1 MLGSASL
8 GVHSMDVQGVDTNCG
23 AVNAG
28 GQDEI
33 ARVDLCLL
41 MSEKEMLRATLHQV
55 VQATREVA
63 TCNSTVK
70 NSAQRELVK
79 HLSALAVLLDS
90 NILQLDGLNLIMSEF
105 YGLMRADLQ
114 MNISV
119 QQFDTLISI
128 FTRAAGFA
136 FPITNRSILLDIV
149 KTEAVTQAR
158 INFIDRA
165 GQLAARAVRLTWL
178 GNQYSR
184 QNDMAEDKYDNQ
196 YAPRSL
202 SPSLDQDF
210 IMISEKDVR
219 KVVRVLKIS
228 ETKAR
233 FYLHYHDGADAFIA
247 AFQVQSD
254 ASKRRAVIQ
263 SASSSDTVSVSND
276 GDDDDNE
283 SMGTACEDDDDDD
296 IEGTVDED
304 LVVFKRLIRD
314 GKALKESGIDVRAV
328 RSVDPTGIE
337 VDDQLIYNVTGE
349 VVTIVE
355 KHESWGQHF
364 FKVLS
369 KRDGPFYAISY
380 NLAVAVDDAEY
391 AGKESFKVYSESDAT
406 TAETLTKKR
415 KASTKNADNSS
426 KTAAVGAS
434 SSPSS
439 SSDFVNWVCCDKCD
453 KWRKLPVSHGSL
465 PDKWDC
471 SMASWEKFSC
481 IFKRPRIEINDE
493 VLVRRQQ
500 SNLTIAKQLQKN
512 KEFVKL
518 FQQCCTPETVTH
530 TQARSAAAAA
540 AAPAK
545 ATSSSSST
553 TSLLFD
559 LKLDDILRARNRCLG
574 PLNVDKLNQAFG
586 MMENESRYSV
596 FRQNKEAVYI
606 ALALT
611 SAESELDSFISR
623 QEGWLMDQSSGGRPH
638 IDIAALSLF
647 TKEQLNAKGE
657 PGNYEYSWEVRNP
670 KAFRAAALKVI
681 GNADA
686 PDQHKGHLQDIIKAM
701 DRQQRNTGPID
712 RFCQVYVGES
722 ENVSLRLTQH
732 WLLKSGTKVGE
743 PMMGML
749 QKIKEEVGAS
759 CMVYQTAGL
768 PEILTLIAL
777 SKSVANH
784 EASTKAAVGI
794 LEVARTLL
802 KRSGAAALQGQEGV
816 PCLGL
821 NLAGPGGDAYRGQ
834 VGGSGDLGI
843 RIWSLRT
850 EVTISV
856 IMELKKLLGNEGPFT
871 KVPRH
876 VWDSVF
882 KEASER
888 TVASLYLSDFE
899 LLGMGRR
906 INKEDDEVTL
916 GEAQSGHSSRAG

>member
-33 ARVDLCLL
+33 ARVDLSLL

-114 MNISV
+114 MNMTSTASV

-136 FPITNRSILLDIV
+136 FSITNRSILLDIV

-158 INFIDRA
+158 INFIDSA
-165 GQLAARAVRLTWL
+165 GQLAAMAVRLTWL

-219 KVVRVLKIS
+219 KVVRVLEIS
-228 ETKAR
+228 ETQAR

-349 VVTIVE
+349 MVTIVE
-355 KHESWGQHF
+355 KHEHWGQHF
-364 FKVLS
+364 FNVLS

-391 AGKESFKVYSESDAT
+391 AGKESFKVYSGSDAT

-415 KASTKNADNSS
+415 KASTKNADKFS
-426 KTAAVGAS
+426 KTAGVGAS

-439 SSDFVNWVCCDKCD
+439 SSNFVNWVCCDECD
-453 KWRKLPVSHGSL
+453 KWRKLPATVSHGSL

-471 SMASWEKFSC
+471 SMASWEKFGC
-481 IFKRPRIEINDE
+481 NFKRPRIVINDD
-493 VLVRRQQ
+493 VLVRRQL
-500 SNLTIAKQLQKN
+500 SNLTIAKQLQKD
-512 KEFVKL
+512 KKFVKL

-530 TQARSAAAAA
+530 TQARSVLAAA

-553 TSLLFD
+553 TSLHFD
-559 LKLDDILRARNRCLG
+559 LKFDDIVCARNRFLG

-670 KAFRAAALKVI
+670 EAFRAAALKVI

-686 PDQHKGHLQDIIKAM
+686 PDQHKGHVQDIIKAM
-701 DRQQRNTGPID
+701 DRKRRNTGQIG

-722 ENVSLRLTQH
+722 ENVSFRLTQH

-743 PMMGML
+743 PMMRML
-749 QKIKEEVGAS
+749 QNIKEEVGAS
-759 CMVYQTAGL
+759 CMVYQTDG
-768 PEILTLIAL
+768 
-777 SKSVANH
+777 
-784 EASTKAAVGI
+784 
-794 LEVARTLL
+794 
-802 KRSGAAALQGQEGV
+802 GAAGDFNIDRLEQRRRESRGSNEGGRGDFRSCENFAQALW
-816 PCLGL
+816 CCR
-821 NLAGPGGDAYRGQ
+821 LAGAKRGCL
-834 VGGSGDLGI
+834 D
-843 RIWSLRT
+843 
-850 EVTISV
+850 
-856 IMELKKLLGNEGPFT
+856 
-871 KVPRH
+871 
-876 VWDSVF
+876 
-882 KEASER
+882 
-888 TVASLYLSDFE
+888 
-899 LLGMGRR
+899 
-906 INKEDDEVTL
+906 
-916 GEAQSGHSSRAG
+916 